1 MVDPALVAVEH
12 TMIIAAWNML
22 TNGEYYRDLGA
33 DYLTTM
39 TRPGPRRVHSVN
51 SKHSDIK

>member
-1 MVDPALVAVEH
+1 
-12 TMIIAAWNML
+12 MIIAAWNML